1 MAFKVRMIALGH
13 QFFKGVPDLIFAWNN
28 LRLNSRQSFTI
39 IASPGMMTLPAEKH
53 LFRRQV
59 NCGQRKQSIMG
70 DRSPKANQKKS
81 TQKQSKTNTA
91 TAKKNATVAAK
102 QAAGKKK

>member
-1 MAFKVRMIALGH
+1 
-13 QFFKGVPDLIFAWNN
+13 
-28 LRLNSRQSFTI
+28 
-39 IASPGMMTLPAEKH
+39 MMTLPAEKH

-59 NCGQRKQSIMG
+59 NRSQRKHSIMG

-81 TQKQSKTNTA
+81 TQKQSKNNA
-91 TAKKNATVAAK
+91 ANARAKAAVAAK

>member
-1 MAFKVRMIALGH
+1 MRWLVAT
-13 QFFKGVPDLIFAWNN
+13 KGNETTGLPPGTLRVN
-28 LRLNSRQSFTI
+28 LRQSFTI
-39 IASPGMMTLPAEKH
+39 IVSPGMMILPAEKH
-53 LFRRQV
+53 LFRRRV

-81 TQKQSKTNTA
+81 TQKQGKTNA
-91 TAKKNATVAAK
+91 ASAKAKAAVTAK